1 VRRCGRDKDKKEAHR
16 QERNACQLPVRN
28 IPPCPDCTPCANNCT
43 HINTTRLT
51 LFNCVQ
57 KKIFNKHCQRFVKLK
72 RRELTHYP
80 DARKQGM
87 KSNDMAVQ
95 QQKTD

>member
-1 VRRCGRDKDKKEAHR
+1 
-16 QERNACQLPVRN
+16 
-28 IPPCPDCTPCANNCT
+28 
-43 HINTTRLT
+43 